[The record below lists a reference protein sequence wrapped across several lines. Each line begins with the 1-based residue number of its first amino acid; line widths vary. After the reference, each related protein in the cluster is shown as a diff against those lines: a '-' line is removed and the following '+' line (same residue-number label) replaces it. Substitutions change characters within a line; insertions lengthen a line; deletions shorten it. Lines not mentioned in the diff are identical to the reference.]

1 MEITVVDR
9 DTCTVVRVKGQLDRT
24 TADQLDLALR
34 DVTAK
39 QGKRRL
45 VVDLAGVPDMSSAGL
60 RVLIGVVKAL
70 RGSREGGDLRL
81 SAPGKRVVDVLEL
94 AGLLSVLKV
103 FASEE
108 EAVASFASADNGPA
122 TPNHRPEFGS
132 ADPGP

>member
-122 TPNHRPEFGS
+122 TPHHRPEFGS